1 MTSTNSLSHYPPLKW
16 ADRHEYVFL
25 TVDLQDT
32 KNVSVRI
39 ENDGAVLHFSCT
51 AGHPKSSEKDATSAF
66 QYTCDIELF
75 HPVSPE
81 ESQHV
86 VSPRDVKLKLKKK
99 GDEYIRWTRLTKE
112 KVKGLPIVVDW
123 DEWLDSDVDEDE
135 EDDEQ
140 NFTDFGMT
148 DDELASKLRGSNE
161 NDLARE
167 LNMDPSIMPSFG
179 SAAGQKPI
187 SDEEFSKAAEDDDEM
202 PPLEEI
208 MH

>member
-1 MTSTNSLSHYPPLKW
+1 MTTNTSLSHYPPLKW
-16 ADRHEYVFL
+16 ADRREYVFL

-32 KNVSVRI
+32 RDVCMRI
-39 ENDGAVLHFSCT
+39 DNDGAVLHFSCT
-51 AGHPKSSEKDATSAF
+51 AGHTKSCESDVSGTSHYA
-66 QYTCDIELF
+66 CDIELF

-81 ESQHV
+81 ESQNV
-86 VSPRDVKLKLKKK
+86 VCPRDVKLKLKKK
-99 GDEYIRWTRLTKE
+99 GDEDVRWTRLTKE

-123 DEWLDSDVDEDE
+123 AEWLDSDEDEDE
-135 EDDEQ
+135 EQDEQ
-140 NFTDFGMT
+140 NFTDFGMS

-161 NDLARE
+161 NDLAKE
-167 LNMDPSIMPSFG
+167 LNIDPSTMPSFG

-208 MH
+208 TH